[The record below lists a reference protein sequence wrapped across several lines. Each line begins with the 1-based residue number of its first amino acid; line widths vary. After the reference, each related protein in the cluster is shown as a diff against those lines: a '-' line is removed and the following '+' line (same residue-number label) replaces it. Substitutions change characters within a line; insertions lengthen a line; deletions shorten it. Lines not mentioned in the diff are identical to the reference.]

1 MAHRKTAPGF
11 GPLLASFFV
20 ALLVPAAAAGAVVSG
35 ETALMGEVRIFEVRR
50 PNSDFTPLDGLRFR
64 LETDGRGVRV
74 SQWLATLA
82 RRIPEAYLA
91 QLGTFGPFPL
101 EPAGASGS
109 VRRRGGRGIQARLT
123 RDPQSGA
130 PEDVSVSL
138 TLLRGDEP
146 AHEFRASDLGVR
158 AGETVFVSGREF
170 EIPGSVYLSWF
181 REPPDREARGRL
193 YERLRNQT
201 IFLVLGVT
209 IREGAGHA
217 AAPLPL
223 RPPDDPRLHDLGP
236 SLVGPSTGR
245 VTLRASVAEDGTLHD
260 IQVVETTFPE
270 VMPRVLGI
278 IRDWTLPEASGQ
290 TVLLS
295 FPVTAPPR
303 QPASPDRR

>member
-1 MAHRKTAPGF
+1 MA
-11 GPLLASFFV
+11 LI
-20 ALLVPAAAAGAVVSG
+20 VPRVAAGAVGSG
-35 ETALMGEVRIFEVRR
+35 ETGFMGEVRVFEVRR

-101 EPAGASGS
+101 EPAGASGA

-123 RDPQSGA
+123 RDADSEA
-130 PEDVSVSL
+130 PEHVSVSL

-146 AHEFRASDLGVR
+146 AHEFHASDLGIRV
-158 AGETVFVSGREF
+158 GETVFVSGREF
-170 EIPGSVYLSWF
+170 EIPASVYLSWF

-209 IREGAGHA
+209 IREGAGQP
-217 AAPLPL
+217 AAPRRL
-223 RPPDDPRLHDLGP
+223 RAPDDPRLHDLGP

-245 VTLRASVAEDGTLHD
+245 VTLRASVAEDGALD
-260 IQVVETTFPE
+260 DVQVVETTFPE

-278 IRDWTLPEASGQ
+278 IRDWTFPDASGQ
-290 TVLLS
+290 AVLLS

-303 QPASPDRR
+303 RPADPDRR